1 MEFPKQKVP
10 SLEELFNDFNHPN
23 PLINQEAYLNMLR
36 FWREESM
43 NLLLQNL
50 DHKDIILRRK
60 SINALGLYGESI
72 IPRIFKIFDLDN
84 TTMVRIS
91 CLKILLKIVVNENI
105 SFIENHLK
113 KIIESAVLDQNSEV
127 ILALVTLL
135 RQLGDPAIPYLL
147 FMCNDPNVLKAK
159 ASISA
164 ISEMHSSKI
173 LREILREIILDES
186 KDFLI
191 IQAAKEALNVN

>member
-72 IPRIFKIFDLDN
+72 IPRIFKIFD
-84 TTMVRIS
+84 
-91 CLKILLKIVVNENI
+91 
-105 SFIENHLK
+105 SFPRFDWEK
-113 KIIESAVLDQNSEV
+113 
-127 ILALVTLL
+127 
-135 RQLGDPAIPYLL
+135 
-147 FMCNDPNVLKAK
+147 
-159 ASISA
+159 
-164 ISEMHSSKI
+164 
-173 LREILREIILDES
+173 
-186 KDFLI
+186 
-191 IQAAKEALNVN
+191 